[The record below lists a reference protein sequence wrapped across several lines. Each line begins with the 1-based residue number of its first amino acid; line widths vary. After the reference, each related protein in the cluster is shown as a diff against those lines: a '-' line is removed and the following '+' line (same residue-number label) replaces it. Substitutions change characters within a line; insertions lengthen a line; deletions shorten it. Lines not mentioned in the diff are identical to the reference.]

1 MNGRDPIYRVR
12 QEATLESDKEF
23 STIHRGYLPKRQGAT
38 LPNMRR
44 VGLLGGTFDPIH
56 YGHLV
61 IAEEVRATLDL
72 SELVFV
78 PSGQPP
84 HKPGQTITAAY
95 HRLTMLQLAIAS
107 NPYFTISQVE
117 VERPGPSYTVETLH
131 LLRQQWDAQTAFYF
145 IIGGD
150 SLEEFL
156 TWRDPDGIL
165 EQLNYLVAVQRPG
178 YEEAPEYR
186 ASLEARLPGI
196 KQRLI
201 IVRAPQLEISST
213 DLRLRVAEGRP
224 IKYQTPEAVE
234 YYIEQYGLYKVVP
247 RFIVGE
253 DRELN
258 PGHDTNAY

>member
-1 MNGRDPIYRVR
+1 VKRRGGGKLRPARYSRLVN
-12 QEATLESDKEF
+12 DKEF
-23 STIHRGYLPKRQGAT
+23 PTINRGTQSPRLRPAPRQDASLPPA
-38 LPNMRR
+38 LLNIRR
-44 VGLLGGTFDPIH
+44 VGLLGGTFDPVH

-78 PSGQPP
+78 PAGQPP
-84 HKPGQTITAAY
+84 HKPGQTIAAAY

-107 NPYFTISQVE
+107 NPYFTISQVDL
-117 VERPGPSYTVETLH
+117 ERPGPSYTVETLR

-150 SLEEFL
+150 SLDELL
-156 TWRDPDGIL
+156 TWRDPAGIL
-165 EQLNYLVAVQRPG
+165 DQLTYLVAVQRPG

-201 IVRAPQLEISST
+201 MVRAPQLEISST

-234 YYIEQYGLYKVVP
+234 YYIAQYGLYK
-247 RFIVGE
+247 
-253 DRELN
+253 L
-258 PGHDTNAY
+258 